1 MSAEK
6 YAEWLVNNADKRGTP
21 EFDTVAEAYKA
32 ARAAPE
38 QAEPTGPTLRQKVQ
52 ASAPMRLVQGMRDP
66 IDAGAQLLPR
76 GLEFITSAGGYAPNP
91 VSEFFGAEAQKVDTG
106 IAENER
112 AYQQA
117 RTATGQQGMDIARF
131 GGNVAS
137 PANLAIAARL
147 PVATSLGGRI
157 WQGAALGGAGGA
169 LQPVNV
175 EENPDFVETKR
186 GQMALGAIY
195 GGVATPALGAVGDRV
210 GKFVASKLSSMRGP
224 QITTINQTTEEFAR
238 SSGLDWDSM
247 AAPQREA
254 LQQQVIAAAKQY
266 AGNDPKVAARIADFK
281 QLDMPYTLGQVTR
294 DPLQFATEKNLTQ
307 LAGTGDPLRERFM
320 QQGAQLQQRVGNF
333 AAGANEAQT
342 AGQKLALAL
351 RNYDEKLSKGVGA
364 AYKQAREAAGKDAE
378 VPMQGLAQDF
388 AEVLDTFGDK
398 VPSGVKQN
406 FAKYGLGTDGAGTT
420 QRKLFTVEE
429 ADKLLKVINANQSND
444 PATNSAL
451 SSLRSAVKK
460 AVVQDAG
467 VEDVFTPARTAAAQ
481 RFKLQEAIPAL
492 EASAN
497 GTVNPDTFVQ
507 NFILGKSAQTG
518 QVKQMAAVLKENSPE
533 AFAEAKVQIGAYL
546 QRKAFGEN
554 LAGDKPFSPERFQTA
569 LRELGTEK
577 LSAFFTPDEIS
588 QLQRVAR
595 VGSYIEAVP
604 NASKPNV
611 SGNWGAITNMA
622 TNFPGVPQS
631 LALVNALRNSASNQ
645 MNVNRALSGN
655 VPRQLSADE
664 VRLLSRAL
672 ATGGLAS
679 GAAGAQPLQ

>member
-175 EENPDFVETKR
+175 EENPDFVATKR
-186 GQMALGAIY
+186 GQIALGA
-195 GGVATPALGAVGDRV
+195 GTGAVATPIMGALGDRIGRFV
-210 GKFVASKLSSMRGP
+210 SGKLESMRGP
-224 QITTINQTTEEFAR
+224 QVTTIKQTTEEFAK

-247 AAPQREA
+247 GAAQRAE
-254 LQQQVIAAAKQY
+254 LQQQVIDAAKQY
-266 AGNDPKVAARIADFK
+266 AGKDPKIASRIADFK

-294 DPLQFATEKNLTQ
+294 DPLQFASEKNLSQ
-307 LAGTGDPLRERFM
+307 LAGTGDPLRQRFQ
-320 QQGAQLQQRVGNF
+320 QQGAQLQERVGTF

-351 RNYDEKLSKGVGA
+351 RNYDEKLSTDVRS
-364 AYKQAREAAGKDAE
+364 AYQQARASAGKDAE
-378 VPMQGLAQDF
+378 VPLQGLAQDF
-388 AEVLDTFGDK
+388 ADVLDTFGDK

-406 FAKYGLGTDGAGTT
+406 FAKYGFGTDGAGTT

-451 SSLRSAVKK
+451 SALRGAVKK
-460 AVVQDAG
+460 AVTQDAG
-467 VEDVFTPARTAAAQ
+467 ADDVFAAARSKAAQ
-481 RFKLQEAIPAL
+481 RFSLQDAIPAL

-507 NFILGKSAQTG
+507 NFLIGKSAQTG
-518 QVKQMAAVLKENSPE
+518 QVKQMAQLLRENSPE
-533 AFAEAKVQIGAYL
+533 AYAEARSQIGAYL

-554 LAGDKPFSPERFQTA
+554 QAGDKAFSPEKFETA
-569 LRELGTEK
+569 LRELGTGK
-577 LSAFFTPDEIS
+577 LSAFFTPDEVA
-588 QLQRVAR
+588 QLQRVSR
-595 VGSYIEAVP
+595 VGAYLESVP
-604 NASKPNV
+604 YSSKPNT
-611 SGNWGAITNMA
+611 SGNWGAITGLA
-622 TNFPGVPQS
+622 TNFPGIPQS
-631 LALVNALRNSASNQ
+631 VALVNALRNSMGNQ
-645 MNVNRALSGN
+645 MNVSKALSGQ
-655 VPRQLSADE
+655 VPRQLSAEE

-672 ATGGLAS
+672 SAGGMAA
-679 GAAGAQPLQ
+679 GVAGAQPLQ

>member
-1 MSAEK
+1 MTEQ
-6 YAEWLVNNADKRGTP
+6 E
-21 EFDTVAEAYKA
+21 EFEFRQRFEA
-32 ARAAPE
+32 E
-38 QAEPTGPTLRQKVQ
+38 QAAQQPAATFRQKVQ
-52 ASAPMRLVQGMRDP
+52 SSVPMRVLQGMRDP

-76 GLEFITSAGGYAPNP
+76 GLEFVTSAGGFAPNP
-91 VSEFFGAEAQKVDTG
+91 VSEFFGSEAKRVDEG
-106 IAENER
+106 IALNER
-112 AYQQA
+112 QYEQA
-117 RTATGQQGMDIARF
+117 RRATGQEGMDIARF
-131 GGNVAS
+131 GGNVLS
-137 PANLAIAARL
+137 PANLAIASRL
-147 PVATSLGGRI
+147 PVATGLAGRAA
-157 WQGAALGGAGGA
+157 QGFALGAAGGA
-169 LQPVNV
+169 AQPVNV
-175 EENPDFVETKR
+175 EENPDFASTKL
-186 GQMALGAIY
+186 GQMALGGVTGA
-195 GGVATPALGAVGDRV
+195 VATPVLGAIGDRV

-224 QITTINQTTEEFAR
+224 QVTTINQTTEEFAR

-333 AAGANEAQT
+333 AAGASEAQT
-342 AGQKLALAL
+342 AGQKLAQAL
-351 RNYDEKLSKGVGA
+351 RNYDEKLSTGVRS
-364 AYKQAREAAGKDAE
+364 AYQQARTSVGKDAE
-378 VPMQGLAQDF
+378 IPMQGLAQDF

-398 VPSGVKQN
+398 VPSGVRQN
-406 FAKYGLGTDGAGTT
+406 FAKYGLGADGAGTT

-451 SSLRSAVKK
+451 SALRGAVKK

-467 VEDVFTPARTAAAQ
+467 ADDVFAPARAAAAQ
-481 RFKLQEAIPAL
+481 RFKMQEAIPAL

-518 QVKQMAAVLKENSPE
+518 QVKQMAQVLKEESPE
-533 AFAEAKVQIGAYL
+533 AFSEAKAQIGAYL

-554 LAGDKPFSPERFQTA
+554 VAGDKPFSPERFQAA

-577 LSAFFTPDEIS
+577 LAAFFTSDEIA

-595 VGSYIEAVP
+595 VGSYMEAVP
-604 NASKPNV
+604 NASKPNI

-631 LALVNALRNSASNQ
+631 VALVNALRNSASNQ
-645 MNVNRALSGN
+645 MNVNKALSGN
-655 VPRQLSADE
+655 VPRQLAPE
-664 VRLLSRAL
+664 EIRLLSRAL
-672 ATGGLAS
+672 ATGGLAA

>member
-1 MSAEK
+1 MTEQ
-6 YAEWLVNNADKRGTP
+6 E
-21 EFDTVAEAYKA
+21 EFEFRRRFEA
-32 ARAAPE
+32 E
-38 QAEPTGPTLRQKVQ
+38 QAAQQPAATFRQKVQ
-52 ASAPMRLVQGMRDP
+52 SSVPMRVLQGMRDP

-76 GLEFITSAGGYAPNP
+76 GLEFVTSAGGFAPNP
-91 VSEFFGAEAQKVDTG
+91 VSEFFGSEAKRVDEG
-106 IAENER
+106 IALNER
-112 AYQQA
+112 QYEQA
-117 RTATGQQGMDIARF
+117 RRATGQEGMDIARF
-131 GGNVAS
+131 GGNVLS
-137 PANLAIAARL
+137 PANLAIASRL
-147 PVATSLGGRI
+147 PVATGLAGRAA
-157 WQGAALGGAGGA
+157 QGFALGAAGGA
-169 LQPVNV
+169 AQPVNV
-175 EENPDFVETKR
+175 EENPDFASTKL
-186 GQMALGAIY
+186 GQMALGGVTGA
-195 GGVATPALGAVGDRV
+195 VATPVLGAIGDRV

-224 QITTINQTTEEFAR
+224 QVTTINQTTEEFAR

-333 AAGANEAQT
+333 AAGASEAQT
-342 AGQKLALAL
+342 AGQKLAQAL
-351 RNYDEKLSKGVGA
+351 RNYDEKLSTGVRS
-364 AYKQAREAAGKDAE
+364 AYQQARTSVGKDAE

-398 VPSGVKQN
+398 VPSGVRQN
-406 FAKYGLGTDGAGTT
+406 FAKYGLGTDGSGTT

-451 SSLRSAVKK
+451 SALRGAVKK

-467 VEDVFTPARTAAAQ
+467 ADDVFAPARAAAAQ
-481 RFKLQEAIPAL
+481 RFKMQEAIPAL

-507 NFILGKSAQTG
+507 NFILGKSAQTS
-518 QVKQMAAVLKENSPE
+518 QVKQMAQVLKAESPE
-533 AFAEAKVQIGAYL
+533 AFAEAKSQIGAYL

-554 LAGDKPFSPERFQTA
+554 VAGDKPFSPERFQTA

-577 LSAFFTPDEIS
+577 LAAFFTPDEIA

-631 LALVNALRNSASNQ
+631 VALVNALRNSASNQ
-645 MNVNRALSGN
+645 MNVNKALSGN
-655 VPRQLSADE
+655 VPRQLAPE
-664 VRLLSRAL
+664 EIRLLSRAL
-672 ATGGLAS
+672 ATGGLAA